1 VTGGPVE
8 TFLEELG
15 RYLRRDDATR
25 QRVVAEVGDHLR
37 DLIAEGRARGLDEH
51 AAELEAIDR
60 FGSARAFARGVRPA
74 RRRTRA
80 VWLGSA
86 AAVVAVACGGLAFAE
101 LRNGSS
107 HTATPVAVPPVRA
120 ATDDPSGCFAAV
132 TADRAVQ
139 AMAVRMMHPDAVDSQ
154 VLVEIGT
161 RIKIDPRTGRV
172 LCRAAGAN
180 GRNKTIW
187 FVTSNT
193 KAPFG

>member
-8 TFLEELG
+8 TFLDELG
-15 RYLRRDDATR
+15 RHLGRDEATR

-37 DLIAEGRARGLDEH
+37 DLVAEGRARGLDEH
-51 AAELEAIDR
+51 AAELEAVDR
-60 FGSARAFARGVRPA
+60 FGSARAFARGIRATPG
-74 RRRTRA
+74 RTRPLR
-80 VWLGSA
+80 VG
-86 AAVVAVACGGLAFAE
+86 AAVAAVAVACGGVAFAA
-101 LRNGSS
+101 LRGG
-107 HTATPVAVPPVRA
+107 HERAAVPEAASPVQA
-120 ATDDPSGCFAAV
+120 ETNDPAGCFAAV

-161 RIKIDPRTGRV
+161 RVKLDPRTGRV
-172 LCRAAGAN
+172 MCRAAGAN